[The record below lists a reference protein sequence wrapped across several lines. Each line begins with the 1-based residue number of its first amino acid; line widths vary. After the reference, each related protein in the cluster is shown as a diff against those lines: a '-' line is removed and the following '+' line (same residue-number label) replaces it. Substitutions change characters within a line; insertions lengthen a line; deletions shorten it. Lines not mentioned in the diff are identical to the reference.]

1 MTREELCSTSISPA
15 IVHIHISSKPL
26 SPEVKAQMLREI
38 DELMRRCNLRPADAE
53 DQLRFDY

>member
-15 IVHIHISSKPL
+15 IINLSISSKPL

-38 DELMRRCNLRPADAE
+38 DELMRRYNLRPADAE